1 MINKSFILKVIGN
14 LNLFNNKINF
24 EKISMDEN
32 YKATQE
38 DLKYFKNTF
47 ENILFRDNF
56 IEIFS
61 FKKIKKFIF
70 EIS

>member
-1 MINKSFILKVIGN
+1 
-14 LNLFNNKINF
+14 
-24 EKISMDEN
+24 MDEN

-47 ENILFRDNF
+47 ENIFFRDNF
-56 IEIFS
+56 IEMFS